1 CGVSSLRSRSSWLDP
16 TPNCSPPKP
25 PYNWGLVRPP
35 NQPWPLLVAGTITRD
50 DVRTPMGV
58 NTDGLGGSAT
68 YFTLAARLFA
78 PVSVVG
84 TAGPDFMQAFEEAM
98 RGTGADLRS
107 VVPSALP
114 TYRWHAE
121 HDYETG
127 TTRNER
133 SDQGAYRGFTP
144 VLTADQRKAR
154 IVFLGSMEPR
164 HQMRVLEQL
173 EAPWLVAG
181 DTMKLYIRE
190 EPAALEPVLQRL
202 DYLFLN
208 ASEAMALAKVDTI
221 EEASEQLRHRFTL
234 RGLVIKEGPKGA
246 TLYRHGDEIHLPA
259 LPVDPPTDP
268 TVGGAAITAGGQLKA
283 RFVIHAASMRL
294 GGSTSAES
302 LRRSTRRS
310 LELASER
317 RLRSMAFPAVGTGI
331 AHFPLDDCAR
341 IMIEE
346 VVRHAAHDTSLNDVR
361 FVLFGD

>member
-1 CGVSSLRSRSSWLDP
+1 
-16 TPNCSPPKP
+16 
-25 PYNWGLVRPP
+25 
-35 NQPWPLLVAGTITRD
+35 LLVAGTITRD

-84 TAGPDFMQAFEEAM
+84 TAGPDFMHAFQAAM
-98 RGTGADLRS
+98 TGTGADLRS
-107 VVPSALP
+107 TVTSELP
-114 TYRWHAE
+114 TYRWFAE

-173 EAPWLVAG
+173 DDPWLVAG

-190 EPAALEPVLQRL
+190 QPEALEPVLQRL

-208 ASEAMALAKVDTI
+208 ASEAMALAKVGTRGKSRDPDNV

-246 TLYRHGDEIHLPA
+246 TLYRHGEDIHLPA
-259 LPVDPPTDP
+259 LPVDPPIDP
-268 TVGGAAITAGGQLKA
+268 TGAGDAVAAGFLGCLAEQQVETDESVRLALGYAMVMASFTIQHFSVRGLQPITRADVEA
-283 RFVIHAASMRL
+283 RMASMAWL
-294 GGSTSAES
+294 PSTTTSA
-302 LRRSTRRS
+302 
-310 LELASER
+310 
-317 RLRSMAFPAVGTGI
+317 
-331 AHFPLDDCAR
+331 
-341 IMIEE
+341 
-346 VVRHAAHDTSLNDVR
+346 
-361 FVLFGD
+361 